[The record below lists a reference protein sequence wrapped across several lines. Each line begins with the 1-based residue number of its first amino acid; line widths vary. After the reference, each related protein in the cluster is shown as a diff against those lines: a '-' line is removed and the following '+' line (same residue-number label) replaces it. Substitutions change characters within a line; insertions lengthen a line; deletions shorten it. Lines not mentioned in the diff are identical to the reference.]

1 MPVQS
6 YKDLDAWKL
15 AMDFVVAVYQLTRR
29 FPREETYGLTSQL
42 RRAVVA
48 IPSNV
53 SEGHRQG
60 GRVFL
65 RHVVIALGSLAEA
78 ETQLE
83 IAYRMNYVS
92 ADDIQPATALGRD
105 VRRLLFGLR
114 RTLRRKHVEGTNS
127 PSGF

>member
-6 YKDLDAWKL
+6 YRELEVWGL
-15 AMDFVVAVYQLTRR
+15 GMEFVMLVYALTKR

-42 RRAVVA
+42 RRSAVA

-60 GRVFL
+60 GRSYL
-65 RHVVIALGSLAEA
+65 RHVVIALGSMAEA
-78 ETQLE
+78 ETQIE
-83 IAYRMNYVS
+83 IARRLEYISTPDFQRVIEL
-92 ADDIQPATALGRD
+92 AGQ

-114 RTLRRKHVEGTNS
+114 RSLRQRHPTS
-127 PSGF
+127 L